1 MSKEGIKGALQ
12 NYYKKIQDTA
22 LEGFSSLEAGWI
34 KAHEGRV
41 IENGMSAAEGLA
53 EQAGLIEDAKETL
66 SRIETNGLYDSKASY
81 AAAVERGI
89 RDKMKAMN
97 MLDDAA
103 EANTY
108 DPNVAEFVDPATGE
122 IVNAKTYYDSS
133 RDARIRFM
141 ADGIKN
147 MNEDFG
153 LTQMRK
159 DLDAIKYGFQG
170 NTPVYSEQIKS
181 QQVSDRVN
189 QYVDNYGTRTIYQE
203 GSDRRDSAKEIKARK
218 RGVLD
223 SEGNLVSVYTDNEI
237 ARAKRIYEQTGQTL
251 SMMQD
256 DLKENYYYD
265 REYSTSKQRK
275 NYYDFVIDYQEIL
288 DGNYKRH
295 SDVAKRQL
303 ERASNYQ
310 QAIDNIFGS
319 QAANARNQMSRWT
332 VEGADSV
339 ADGGSLRPNL
349 DIGEVYKTAEG
360 IWQSAYGAAQKGA
373 INSLEDEYRLRSQQ
387 AIETADALNLQSIRA
402 MEEGQAATNEALK
415 SKQELADSIKEDQ
428 QTLYSLGDSQLR
440 RKGKSR
446 VDYTSGMGNRPT

>member
-1 MSKEGIKGALQ
+1 MSKEGIKEALQ
-12 NYYKKIQDTA
+12 NYYTKIQDTA
-22 LEGFSSLEAGWI
+22 LEGFSSLEAGWT

-66 SRIETNGLYDSKASY
+66 SRIKTNGLYDSKASY

-89 RDKMKAMN
+89 RNKMKAMN

-122 IVNAKTYYDSS
+122 VVNARTYYDSS

-141 ADGIKN
+141 ADGIQK
-147 MNEDFG
+147 MNDDFG

-170 NTPVYSEQIKS
+170 NTPFYSEVIMA
-181 QQVSDRVN
+181 QQASDRVN
-189 QYVDNYGTRTIYQE
+189 QYVDNFGTRTIYTD
-203 GSDRRDSAKEIKARK
+203 GYDRKDSAKKIRARK
-218 RGVLD
+218 RGVKD
-223 SEGNLVSVYTDNEI
+223 PEGNLVSVYTDREI
-237 ARAKRIYEQTGQTL
+237 AHAKAIYEQTGQTL
-251 SMMQD
+251 SMMSD
-256 DLKENYYYD
+256 DLKQNYFYD
-265 REYSTSKQRK
+265 KEYSTSNERK
-275 NYYDFVIDYQEIL
+275 NYYNFVIDYQEIL
-288 DGNYKRH
+288 DGNYKKH
-295 SDVAKRQL
+295 SDVARRQR

-319 QAANARNQMSRWT
+319 QAANARNQMSRLS

-339 ADGGSLRPNL
+339 WDGGTLRPNL
-349 DIGEVYKTAEG
+349 DITEVYRTADD
-360 IWQSAYGAAQKGA
+360 IWKSAYGAAQKGA

-387 AIETADALNLQSIRA
+387 AIQTADALNLQSVRA

-415 SKQELADSIKEDQ
+415 SKQELADSIKQDKQ
-428 QTLYSLGDSQLR
+428 SLYSLGDSQLR
-440 RKGKSR
+440 RQGKSR